1 MVNAEELAGEVRAR
15 IASHF
20 EWLLVRSEGR
30 TFPLRRTE
38 IDVWFDEQTALLTI
52 LDDSGLGSSRIMS
65 FDDCEGGE
73 ILLETVRS
81 SRSIW
86 PRSSGLFP
94 ELPHFSSA

>member
-38 IDVWFDEQTALLTI
+38 IDIEHDDDHAVLRI
-52 LDDSGLGSSRIMS
+52 LDDSGVGSSHILS
-65 FDDCEGGE
+65 FADADGGE
-73 ILLETVRS
+73 ILLEVARLPEATTEIVRFV
-81 SRSIW
+81 
-86 PRSSGLFP
+86 PR
-94 ELPHFSSA
+94 A